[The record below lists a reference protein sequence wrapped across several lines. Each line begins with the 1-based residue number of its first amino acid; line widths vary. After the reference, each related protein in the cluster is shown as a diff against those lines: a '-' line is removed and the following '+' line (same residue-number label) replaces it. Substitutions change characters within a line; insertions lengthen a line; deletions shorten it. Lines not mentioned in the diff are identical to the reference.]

1 MNRTLRLLCTLF
13 TVIAAPLGAQQT
25 LSPAATP
32 PTKAEQEILD
42 LSRTKWRWMADKQI
56 DSLAPLFHEK
66 ASFVHMSRTMTRDQE
81 LEVIRTGNIHYKHA
95 EIFESSARFIDNTAI
110 VLQRIRLDA
119 VVGGNEVTTFFSV
132 TEVYVKQRG
141 AWKLGV
147 LAFSRLAQQT
157 P

>member
-1 MNRTLRLLCTLF
+1 MTRTLLRLSAMLTF
-13 TVIAAPLGAQQT
+13 IAAPVAAQQAAA
-25 LSPAATP
+25 PAAAP
-32 PTKAEQEILD
+32 ATKAEQEILD
-42 LSRTKWRWMADKQI
+42 LSRAKWRWMADRQV

-81 LEVIRTGNIHYKHA
+81 LEVIRSGGIHYKHA

-119 VVGGNEVTTFFSV
+119 VVGGNEVTTFFTV

>member
-25 LSPAATP
+25 SSPSATP

-42 LSRTKWRWMADKQI
+42 LSRTKWRWMADKQV
-56 DSLAPLFHEK
+56 DSLAPLFHDK